1 MGNLIPLILVVFGTI
16 LGALGLWKVFHMV
29 KTSINR
35 ERTSISEH
43 DFDRLARAFIQHK
56 KEMHQRVHHLES
68 MIDESAPSDSTG
80 EIEADDYD
88 DRNLTNDL
96 NNKNRVRS

>member
-1 MGNLIPLILVVFGTI
+1 MGDLIVLILVGFGTV

-29 KTSINR
+29 KNSVNR

-56 KEMHQRVHHLES
+56 KDMQQRVHHLES
-68 MIDESAPSDSTG
+68 MVDESSPSGDSRV
-80 EIEADDYD
+80 IEEDDYD

-96 NNKNRVRS
+96 NNKNRLRS